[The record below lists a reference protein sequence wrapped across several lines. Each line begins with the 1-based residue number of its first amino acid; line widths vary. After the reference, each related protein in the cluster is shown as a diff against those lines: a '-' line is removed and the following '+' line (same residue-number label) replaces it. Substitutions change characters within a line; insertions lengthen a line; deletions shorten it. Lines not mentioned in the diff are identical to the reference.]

1 MFELYNAHIRAGN
14 SLEPVHTVKLL
25 ALGSGS
31 LFFSPNLPPDST
43 LRFKPG
49 RGRNWVQTRSN
60 KDGSLL
66 NLFGFNIS
74 NLGDIFEFHLV
85 DESELNSD

>member
-31 LFFSPNLPPDST
+31 LFL
-43 LRFKPG
+43 
-49 RGRNWVQTRSN
+49 VQICPLTV
-60 KDGSLL
+60 
-66 NLFGFNIS
+66 
-74 NLGDIFEFHLV
+74 H
-85 DESELNSD
+85 